1 VKTPQVELHPFLP
14 QHALTKWCND
24 HRILMAAYCPLG
36 SNKSSLLSD
45 EQIVV
50 IASKYGVSPG
60 TVLISYH
67 VNKDIIVLPKSVKP
81 SRIEQNLAVID
92 IKKSDLRILD
102 EMAEKWGKTQRVNTP
117 AWGHHLVSCILC

>member
-1 VKTPQVELHPFLP
+1 
-14 QHALTKWCND
+14 
-24 HRILMAAYCPLG
+24 MAAYCPLG

-45 EQIVV
+45 EQIVA

-67 VNKDIIVLPKSVKP
+67 VNKGTIVLPKSVKP

-92 IKKSDLRILD
+92 IKKNDLGILD

-117 AWGHHLVSCILC
+117 AWGHHLVSCTLC